1 MFAFGIVLSATV
13 VAVTVLTLALLAR
26 DWFVRRAHGIIH
38 PDFFRMGSGL
48 VFGVLGALLLL
59 GLSLTYFAA

>member
-1 MFAFGIVLSATV
+1 MLAFGIALSATV

-26 DWFVRRAHGIIH
+26 DWFVRRAHGIAH

-59 GLSLTYFAA
+59 GLSLTYIAV

>member
-1 MFAFGIVLSATV
+1 VYAFGIVLSATA
-13 VAVTVLTLALLAR
+13 VAVAVLTLALLAR
-26 DWFVRRAHGIIH
+26 DWFVRRAHGIDH

-59 GLSLTYFAA
+59 GLSLTYIAA